1 MTGELLAAVAF
12 AIGAG
17 AATFF
22 APCAYALLPGYV
34 GFYVASV
41 RGETVPLSGAL
52 ARGGAAAA
60 GVGATFLALSGLA
73 LVAGAFVERA
83 LPVVEPLIGVAL
95 VAFGLA
101 LLSGKQQVLH
111 VALPKRRRSVWGF
124 AVFGGLY
131 ALAATACVLPL
142 FLGLAVQ
149 SLSMSPHESVLTLGA
164 YGGTVAVLMLGTTVA
179 TAVGHDLGAERVTGA
194 VDRLVRLGGVL
205 LVLAGFG
212 QIYVAL
218 A

>member
-1 MTGELLAAVAF
+1 MTGELFATVAF

-17 AATFF
+17 VATFF

-34 GFYVASV
+34 GFYAASV

-60 GVGATFLALSGLA
+60 GVGVTFLALSAVA
-73 LVAGAFVERA
+73 LTAGEVVERA

-95 VAFGLA
+95 VVFGLA
-101 LLSGKQQVLH
+101 ILLGGPGTVH

-124 AVFGGLY
+124 ALFGGLY

-142 FLGLAVQ
+142 FLGLAIQ
-149 SLSMSPHESVLTLGA
+149 SLSMPVHESAATLGA
-164 YGGTVAVLMLGTTVA
+164 YGGTVAVMMLGTTVT
-179 TAVGHDLGAERVTGA
+179 TAVGHDLGVEQFTGA
-194 VDRLVRLGGVL
+194 ADRLVKLGGAL

>member
-1 MTGELLAAVAF
+1 MTGELLATVAF

-34 GFYVASV
+34 GFYAASV

-60 GVGATFLALSGLA
+60 GVGATFLALSALA
-73 LVAGAFVERA
+73 LAAGELLERV
-83 LPVVEPLIGVAL
+83 LPVVEPLVGVAL
-95 VAFGLA
+95 VVFGLA
-101 LLSGKQQVLH
+101 LLSGRQRVLH

-149 SLSMSPHESVLTLGA
+149 SLSMPAHESALSLGT

-179 TAVGHDLGAERVTGA
+179 TAVGHDLGAERIAGA
-194 VDRLVRLGGVL
+194 ADQLVKLGGVL
-205 LVLAGFG
+205 LVLAGLG
-212 QIYVAL
+212 QMYVAL